1 MAILRGAGRGS
12 QSIMEACPPENA
24 STAGSMPD
32 KSDIKYAGMSVK
44 APYGKMGKAAMSYS
58 GK

>member
-24 STAGSMPD
+24 STAGSIPD
-32 KSDIKYAGMSVK
+32 KSNIKYAGMADK
-44 APYGKMGKAAMSYS
+44 APYGKKGKASMSYS

>member
-32 KSDIKYAGMSVK
+32 KSDIKFAGMADN
-44 APYGKMGKAAMSYS
+44 APYGKMGKANMSYS

>member
-32 KSDIKYAGMSVK
+32 KSDIKFAGMADK
-44 APYGKMGKAAMSYS
+44 APYGKMGKANMSYS